1 MTLLIALFFVMLLEA
16 TPLDLG
22 VVAQGLID
30 KSVAI
35 SVLIGVIYYMLRAF
49 KENKKFYKELRDE
62 DKVESSKE
70 REELYATFS
79 KQENE
84 KKEMQKAFENTIN
97 TLLLN
102 HKETISSIVE
112 NQSKQTSAF
121 LEKSKATEM
130 RLLDTIASK
139 DEKLIAAYLQNV
151 ASVEKLGEMLKLFS
165 EIQAEFTG
173 KITESIHSKF
183 EQIFQ
188 VLRSAKSS

>member
-30 KSVAI
+30 KSLAI
-35 SVLIGVIYYMLRAF
+35 SVLVGVVYYMIRAS

-62 DKVESSKE
+62 DKTETAKE
-70 REELYATFS
+70 KEELYATFS
-79 KQENE
+79 KQE
-84 KKEMQKAFENTIN
+84 KAFEVTIN
-97 TLLLN
+97 TLLAN

-139 DEKLIAAYLQNV
+139 DEKLITAYLQNI
-151 ASVEKLGEMLKLFS
+151 ASTEKLGEMIKLFT

-188 VLRSAKSS
+188 VLKSAKSS